1 MATMLT
7 HGGHFCFLNHQE
19 QGGLTMERND
29 VLAAFQEALST
40 PEEIA
45 KDLRVHKSWIY
56 ARTRETG
63 PRSIPRV
70 MVGKYLRFRKS
81 EVMEW
86 IRTRS
91 TQE

>member
-1 MATMLT
+1 
-7 HGGHFCFLNHQE
+7 
-19 QGGLTMERND
+19 MERND

-70 MVGKYLRFRKS
+70 MVGKYLRFRLDNVDGS
-81 EVMEW
+81 NFNIDNIVLHV
-86 IRTRS
+86 IPIATRN
-91 TQE
+91 E